1 MPNEL
6 KNVDVH
12 LISFVDKAANKRTFV
27 YKSLG
32 AMKVIKDEG
41 EVNLND
47 FTLNR
52 TVKISKIDD
61 EKRLVYGV
69 VYSPDEEDA
78 HDDFMTEAEVEKAAH
93 NFLAK
98 SNTVK
103 ATDTQHNLEPAE
115 GVKIVESAVLKGD
128 HEILKDEKI
137 GSWYIV
143 TKVENDEIWKSVK
156 DGTYTGFSLY
166 GFAERIEEAAKSKK
180 AKGKKFSKLMERIE
194 KWFDEEES
202 AEDESPEEIV
212 KGFNEVYQRMK
223 LGTVVDAIS
232 SAVYQIRWDDFSTQ
246 EEKKAEIIRVL
257 EDAKSQLES
266 IDLTKSDVVKAKEAR
281 RILSSAT
288 IENVMKAEKQLDTLL
303 QKAAT
308 IEVNKEKFKSGKT
321 AEENTMETI
330 EKKEHDKIV
339 ADKDAEIKAEQ
350 EKSAKLEKDAKD
362 EKEKADKLEK
372 EFGELKTAVE
382 TMLEKSP
389 GSQQPDGDGA
399 DGEAKKSVQFNI
411 LGDEI
416 KKKFNIK

>member
-115 GVKIVESAVLKGD
+115 GVKIVESAVLKGE
-128 HEILKDEKI
+128 HEILKDEKL

-166 GFAERIEEAAKSKK
+166 GFAERVEEAAKSKK

-266 IDLTKSDVVKAKEAR
+266 IDLTKSEVIKAGKT
-281 RILSSAT
+281 ISAANQKKIADAIALIGSLVESAGST
-288 IENVMKAEKQLDTLL
+288 EEK
-303 QKAAT
+303 
-308 IEVNKEKFKSGKT
+308 KEKFKSGKT
-321 AEENTMETI
+321 AEENNTMETI